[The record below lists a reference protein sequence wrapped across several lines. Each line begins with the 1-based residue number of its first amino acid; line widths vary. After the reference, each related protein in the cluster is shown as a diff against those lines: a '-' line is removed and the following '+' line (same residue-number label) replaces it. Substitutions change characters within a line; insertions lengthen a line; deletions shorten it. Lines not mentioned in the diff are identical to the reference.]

1 MIAKHGS
8 TTNRYLQGRDTL
20 MAPVMAE
27 LIRHQAICLQH
38 PLQDFFILGRSQI

>member
-1 MIAKHGS
+1 
-8 TTNRYLQGRDTL
+8 

-38 PLQDFFILGRSQI
+38 PLQDFLFLGFSKSISPKTNKYSEKNP